1 MERSG
6 TQQRRR
12 RISIINDN
20 LLNFVITKND
30 NMKQE
35 YHSNAMTNVHTR
47 LLINISN
54 LTNLMLANK
63 FGISEPTVSKWKNRE
78 VFEDKSS
85 RPHTIHYALNDIEK
99 TLISSIR
106 QSTWLPLDEVL
117 DMVLLINSRISRSVV
132 YRTFVNQKINKVPEK
147 EKDKAK
153 KFKEYEPGYLHID
166 VTYLPK
172 FDGIKYY
179 LFVAIDRATRTM
191 YYYVYDAKTSENTED
206 FMIKCLNFFPFGIT
220 HVLTDNGLEF
230 TNKLIKSKKGYYC
243 QKPSKLDVLCDKNN
257 IEHRLTK
264 PATPKTNGM
273 VERANGTIK
282 NNTIKKTEYKNK
294 DEMQKE
300 LLKFLMYYIL
310 YRRHGSLRKELNVKT
325 PFDAIEKWF
334 EIKPEIFLQKP
345 VEFKNK
351 VLHLQLI
358 NTSYHK
364 QPCET

>member
-1 MERSG
+1 
-6 TQQRRR
+6 
-12 RISIINDN
+12 
-20 LLNFVITKND
+20 
-30 NMKQE
+30 MKQE
-35 YHSNAMTNVHTR
+35 YHSNASTNVHVR
-47 LLINISN
+47 LEISKSN
-54 LTNLMLANK
+54 LTNLELANK
-63 FGISEPTVSKWKNRE
+63 YNISEPTVSKWKNRE
-78 VFEDKSS
+78 NFEDKSS
-85 RPHTIHYALNDIEK
+85 RPHTIHYALNDFEK
-99 TLISSIR
+99 TLISTIR
-106 QSTWLPLDEVL
+106 RSTWLSLDEIL
-117 DMVLLINSRISRSVV
+117 DMVMITNPSITRSVV
-132 YRTFVNQKINKVPEK
+132 YRTFVLEKINKVPEK

-166 VTYLPK
+166 VTYMPK
-172 FDGIKYY
+172 FDGIKFY

-191 YYYVYDAKTSENTED
+191 YYEVYDAKTSENAED
-206 FMIKCLNFFPFGIT
+206 FMNKCLAFFPFKIS

-230 TNKLIKSKKGYYC
+230 TNKLIKSKTGHYC
-243 QKPSKLDVLCDKNN
+243 QKPSKLDVVSNENN

-273 VERANGTIK
+273 VERVNGIIK
-282 NNTIKKTEYKNK
+282 NNTIKINEYNNK
-294 DEMQKE
+294 DEMQEE

-345 VEFKNK
+345 DEFKNK
-351 VLHLQLI
+351 VLSLKII